1 MANAIIYSA
10 VFIKKAKV
18 YKKKY
23 ISLVEDLYELEEKL
37 LENPQLGND
46 LGAGLYK
53 IRMAIKSKG
62 KGKSSGFRV
71 ITYLVANISTGTVI
85 NMLTLYDKSE
95 ESSIDKKELQKLIKH
110 YKLRST
116 AIQNITT

>member
-1 MANAIIYSA
+1 MANEVLYSD

-23 ISLVEDLYELEEKL
+23 LSLVEDLYELEERL
-37 LENPQLGND
+37 LENPQQGTD

-53 IRMAIKSKG
+53 IRLAVKSKG
-62 KGKSSGFRV
+62 KGKSGGFRIV
-71 ITYLVANISTGTVI
+71 TYLVSNMQDGVVI

-95 ESSIDKKELQKLIKH
+95 ESNIDKKELQKIIKA
-110 YKLRST
+110 L
-116 AIQNITT
+116 

>member
-1 MANAIIYSA
+1 MANEVIYSN

-23 ISLVEDLYELEEKL
+23 LSLVEDLYELEEKL
-37 LENPQLGND
+37 LENPQQGTD

-53 IRMAIKSKG
+53 IRLAVKSKG
-62 KGKSSGFRV
+62 KGKSGGFRI
-71 ITYLVANISTGTVI
+71 ITYLVSTTPDGTII

-95 ESSIDKKELQKLIKH
+95 ESSIDKKELQKIIKA
-110 YKLRST
+110 L
-116 AIQNITT
+116 

>member
-1 MANAIIYSA
+1 MANEVIYSD

-37 LENPQLGND
+37 RENPHQGND

-53 IRMAIKSKG
+53 IRLAVKSKG
-62 KGKSSGFRV
+62 KGKSGGFRI
-71 ITYLVANISTGTVI
+71 ITYLVSDITDGTII

-95 ESSIDKKELQKLIKH
+95 ESSIDKKELQKIIKA
-110 YKLRST
+110 L
-116 AIQNITT
+116 

>member
-1 MANAIIYSA
+1 MANEVLYSD

-23 ISLVEDLYELEEKL
+23 LSLVEDLYELEEKL
-37 LENPQLGND
+37 LENPQQGTD

-53 IRMAIKSKG
+53 IRLAVKSKG
-62 KGKSSGFRV
+62 KGKSGGFRI
-71 ITYLVANISTGTVI
+71 ITYLVSNMQDSVVI

-95 ESSIDKKELQKLIKH
+95 ESNIDKKELQKIIKA
-110 YKLRST
+110 L
-116 AIQNITT
+116 

>member
-1 MANAIIYSA
+1 MANEVLYSD

-23 ISLVEDLYELEEKL
+23 LSLVEDLYELEEKL
-37 LENPQLGND
+37 LENPQQGTD

-53 IRMAIKSKG
+53 IRLAVKSKG
-62 KGKSSGFRV
+62 KGKSGGFRIV
-71 ITYLVANISTGTVI
+71 TYLVSNMQDGVVI

-95 ESSIDKKELQKLIKH
+95 ESNIDKKELQKIIKA
-110 YKLRST
+110 L
-116 AIQNITT
+116 

>member
-1 MANAIIYSA
+1 MANEVLYSN

-23 ISLVEDLYELEEKL
+23 LSLVEDLYELEEKL
-37 LENPQLGND
+37 LENPQQGTD

-53 IRMAIKSKG
+53 IRLAIKSKG
-62 KGKSSGFRV
+62 KGKSGGFRIV
-71 ITYLVANISTGTVI
+71 TYLVSNMQDGVVI

-95 ESSIDKKELQKLIKH
+95 ESNIDKKELQKIIKA
-110 YKLRST
+110 L
-116 AIQNITT
+116 